1 MLKPLQYLSFKE
13 AGIGSA
19 LFHRYVA
26 DDFPNT
32 DWIEGH
38 PNSIN
43 VELKA
48 QHRSAQFPAERRK
61 ILVNSLRQQY
71 EASGI
76 KDEAVEHNLLR
87 LQDSNTLTVT
97 TGHQLGF
104 AGGPLF
110 LLYKIASVIKLAE
123 SLEQKHPQLQVVPIF
138 WMNSD
143 DHDLAEINTFFW
155 QDTAWTL
162 PISNEN
168 HPVGQYLCPEMPD
181 FWASLHSVLPS
192 GMAWEEAF
200 LQLKTAYAP
209 GVPLGLALRRLIAQ
223 WTKGTG
229 LICLDQQDSTLKS
242 EAWTG
247 LLPHLNSTRWFDAL
261 IETTNKQESVGFSP
275 QVKPMPSLFFYHSSL
290 GRERIERLGS
300 SFQSVQSNTSWNFEE
315 LAHEMQNHPDR
326 FSTNVSGRA
335 MYQEFILP
343 NLAYL
348 GGAAEIRYW
357 MQFKQMLS
365 SVELPFPMLVPRESF
380 LVFSQRELRYLR
392 GFNAQPIDA
401 LKPKQS
407 FIQHWVRTTL
417 DEFPEMPWTAE
428 LNSIAVHW
436 AEVFGATDPGL
447 KPAVLARFSKLST
460 DLEKLNTKRLKA
472 LKQREQTQ
480 LQRIDTVFNWTQPKG
495 IFQERILH
503 PWCLGPDVR
512 ASFNAILSISNPLS
526 QQVVAVQM

>member
-1 MLKPLQYLSFKE
+1 L
-13 AGIGSA
+13 
-19 LFHRYVA
+19 
-26 DDFPNT
+26 
-32 DWIEGH
+32 
-38 PNSIN
+38 
-43 VELKA
+43 
-48 QHRSAQFPAERRK
+48 
-61 ILVNSLRQQY
+61 
-71 EASGI
+71 
-76 KDEAVEHNLLR
+76 
-87 LQDSNTLTVT
+87 
-97 TGHQLGF
+97 
-104 AGGPLF
+104 
-110 LLYKIASVIKLAE
+110 
-123 SLEQKHPQLQVVPIF
+123 
-138 WMNSD
+138 
-143 DHDLAEINTFFW
+143 
-155 QDTAWTL
+155 
-162 PISNEN
+162 
-168 HPVGQYLCPEMPD
+168 
-181 FWASLHSVLPS
+181 
-192 GMAWEEAF
+192 
-200 LQLKTAYAP
+200 
-209 GVPLGLALRRLIAQ
+209 
-223 WTKGTG
+223 
-229 LICLDQQDSTLKS
+229 
-242 EAWTG
+242 
-247 LLPHLNSTRWFDAL
+247 DAL
-261 IETTNKQESVGFSP
+261 IETTNNQESAGFSP

-300 SFQSVQSNTSWNFEE
+300 SFQSVQSNISWNFEE

-365 SVELPFPMLVPRESF
+365 SVELPFPILVPRESF
-380 LVFSQRELRYLR
+380 LVFGQRELRYLR
-392 GFNAQPIDA
+392 GFNAHPIDA